1 MKTKT
6 KRGSGGLKDRLKEFH
21 RRVIMQDPFNHPS
34 MIAVMDG
41 AARLFP
47 NASNNEAAIRA
58 EDRAAVA
65 RGDLGAP
72 VSHEPGLIGGH
83 LNRGKILMGTPVS
96 NVDGMVLSE
105 QDYKNIRDA
114 GFDFIICWGGGEFR
128 EFALDECLKN
138 GIAVIAGN
146 PGLPG
151 ISESGQ
157 PLDFSGYQK
166 HPAQVG
172 DHGWDEPHTSRF
184 ALINEFEQAYRKAL
198 PGQFLFNNLF
208 PDGAFKSQMGAD
220 SYKEYVDRWA
230 ETVQSDYISLD
241 HYPFYCSSLFNRI
254 GFRIALNTYDCVGA
268 ACRRT
273 GRDYW
278 IYTQTQGN
286 WFAHMYLRVTFQQV
300 KWQVYAALCYGARSV
315 IQVAY
320 TPVWGNDAYGMI
332 DRQGRLTEQ
341 YLYAKRINAEVQKL
355 SPVLWPYRNL
365 GVLCA
370 EAAAENPDFSL
381 AVRQQKKSSAAQ
393 GFSGIPEVRR
403 VRSESTALV
412 GFFENAAG
420 GRALLLVNCRDLF
433 DAAAA
438 QFITVDLN
446 GFFRVRVYQ
455 KGELV
460 SDDRRS
466 VLRLRLDSCDGAFI
480 TLEKEPD

>member
-1 MKTKT
+1 M
-6 KRGSGGLKDRLKEFH
+6 
-21 RRVIMQDPFNHPS
+21 
-34 MIAVMDG
+34 
-41 AARLFP
+41 
-47 NASNNEAAIRA
+47 
-58 EDRAAVA
+58 
-65 RGDLGAP
+65 
-72 VSHEPGLIGGH
+72 
-83 LNRGKILMGTPVS
+83 
-96 NVDGMVLSE
+96 
-105 QDYKNIRDA
+105 
-114 GFDFIICWGGGEFR
+114 
-128 EFALDECLKN
+128 
-138 GIAVIAGN
+138 
-146 PGLPG
+146 
-151 ISESGQ
+151 
-157 PLDFSGYQK
+157 
-166 HPAQVG
+166 G

-254 GFRIALNTYDCVGA
+254 GFRIALNTYDSVGA

-300 KWQVYAALCYGARSV
+300 KWQIYAALCYGARSV

-381 AVRQQKKSSAAQ
+381 AVRQQQKSNAAQ
-393 GFSGIPEVRR
+393 GFSGVPEVRR

-412 GFFENAAG
+412 GYFENAAG
-420 GRALLLVNCRDLF
+420 GRALLAVNCRDLF

-438 QFITVDLN
+438 QFVTVDLN

-466 VLRLRLDSCDGAFI
+466 VLRLRLDSCDGAFV
-480 TLEKEPD
+480 TLDREPD